1 MMEHDDFEVEA
12 VPGLPEELPDGEYML
27 WQGAPDWKVLARRA
41 FHLQLLGVYFLLLLM
56 AKATLELVSGANLLA
71 ALQSALP
78 LAILGLCAAGLFA
91 LYARLIAGSTLYTIT
106 NKRLVMRFGVALP
119 MTINL
124 PFSRIHSAAVKCS
137 ADGYGDIP
145 VTLEEGQKLSYIVMW
160 PNVRPWHL
168 KRPEPMLRAI
178 PDAIK
183 VAEILADAASSVTP
197 ANPPAVQ
204 EKAARKDRDQNYEL
218 DQRGAV
224 PAGELA

>member
-1 MMEHDDFEVEA
+1 MEHDDFEVEA

-41 FHLQLLGVYFLLLLM
+41 FHLQLLGVYFLLLLV
-56 AKATLELVSGANLLA
+56 ARAALELMSGAGILA
-71 ALQSALP
+71 ALQTTLP

-106 NKRLVMRFGVALP
+106 NKRLVMRFGVALS

-137 ADGYGDIP
+137 SDGYGDIP

-160 PNVRPWHL
+160 PNVRPWHW
-168 KRPEPMLRAI
+168 KHPEPMLRAI
-178 PDAIK
+178 PNALH
-183 VAEILADAASSVTP
+183 VAEILADAASSVTA

-204 EKAARKDRDQNYEL
+204 EQSARDRRNDDYEL
-218 DQRGAV
+218 KQQGAI
-224 PAGELA
+224 PAGDMA